1 MDKTFDAAA
10 REPRIYQQWEE
21 AGAFRAG
28 ANASRDETFSI
39 VIPPPNVTGS
49 LHMGH
54 ALNNALQDILVR
66 WKRMRGFDVL
76 WQPGTDH
83 AGIATQMVVERAL
96 AEEGAPG
103 RREMGR
109 EAFVDR
115 VWQQKEESEAA
126 ILGQLKRLGAS
137 CDWSRT
143 RFTMDEG
150 LSAAVRKV
158 FVKLYNEGL
167 IYRDKRL
174 VNWDPKFETAI
185 SDLEVEQIEEKGK
198 LWRFRYKLADGA
210 TYQHP
215 LKDSEGVTRGFQ
227 ERNYL
232 VVATTRPE
240 TMLGDTGVAVN
251 PEDERYRDLIGKFVE
266 LPLVGRRIPIVG
278 DEHADPGKGTGA
290 VKITPAHDF
299 NDFEVGRRHG
309 LRIINVMAPDASIR
323 LAENEDFLQDCD
335 PEPECMMLH
344 GKDRFEARK
353 RVVRLAEV
361 QEWLD
366 GIDEEMHV
374 VPHGDRSQVPIELY
388 LTDQWLVDAKALAG
402 QAVEAVRDGTTKF
415 VPENWARTYYHWM
428 HNIEP
433 WCISRQLWWGHQVPV
448 WWGPKV
454 QEGMSFESDGVGSLT
469 YASKQAFCAETEA
482 GALKQA
488 REYYGTDA
496 SIKIQSTPDAAPPS
510 GKIAT
515 ANPGAVGEAYYAS
528 EGSSGGGTIFLARD
542 PDVLD
547 TWFSSALWPF
557 STLGWPEETPEL
569 ARYYPTDV
577 LITGFDII
585 FFWVARMM
593 MTGLHFMGEE
603 PFRDVY
609 INSIVVDQFGKKMSK
624 SRGNVIDPLELIDE
638 YGADALRYTLA
649 VQEVQGRRDLR
660 LSVDAVQGG
669 RNFGTKLWNAAR
681 FAQMNGCYEGGGS
694 SATPPEARQTVNRWI
709 IGETAR
715 TVAAVDKA
723 LGAYRFNDAASA
735 LYDHI
740 WKVFCD
746 WYVEFAKPLLQ
757 GEDKGAKAETQK
769 VMAWALDHCLIL
781 LHPIMPFLTEA
792 LWGDLSARDRMLIHA
807 PWPEIGPDAADR
819 AADAEMGWVIHLIE
833 GIRSIRA
840 ELNVPPKARIAMVLT
855 GASGEAEARLSRN
868 LPLIQRLGGL
878 SEAKIAAEA
887 PSGSVTLALEDST
900 ANLQLADVINIEAE
914 RGRLSKALAKIRK
927 EANGME
933 RKLANEKFLA
943 KAPEQVIEEQRERLA
958 ASQAE
963 AAKIE
968 AAIER
973 LAELA

>member
-10 REPRIYQQWEE
+10 REPRIYQQCEE
-21 AGAFRAG
+21 SGAFRSG
-28 ANASRDETFSI
+28 ANASRDETFCI

-54 ALNNALQDILVR
+54 ALNNTLQDVLVR
-66 WKRMRGFDVL
+66 WKRMQGYDVL

-96 AEEGAPG
+96 AAEGAPG
-103 RREMGR
+103 RREMTR
-109 EAFVDR
+109 DAFVDR
-115 VWQQKEESEAA
+115 VWQQKAESEGT

-158 FVKLYNEGL
+158 FVALYNEGL

-198 LWRFRYKLADGA
+198 LWRFRYKLADGV

-227 ERNYL
+227 ERDYL
-232 VVATTRPE
+232 DVAPVRHETT
-240 TMLGDTGVAVN
+240 MGDMGCGVN
-251 PEDERYRDLIGKFVE
+251 PADERYSDLIGKFVE

-278 DEHADPGKGTGA
+278 DEHADPEKGTGA

-309 LRIINVMAPDASIR
+309 LRVINVMAPDASIS
-323 LAENEDFLQDCD
+323 LAENADFLQDCD

-353 RVVRLAEV
+353 RVIRLAEV

-374 VPHGDRSQVPIELY
+374 VPHGDRSQVPIEPY
-388 LTDQWLVDAKALAG
+388 LTDQWFVDAKALAG
-402 QAVEAVRDGTTKF
+402 AAVEAVRDGTTKF

-428 HNIEP
+428 DNIEP

-448 WWGPKV
+448 WYD
-454 QEGMSFESDGVGSLT
+454 EDGT
-469 YASKQAFCAETEA
+469 AYCAETESE
-482 GALKQA
+482 A
-488 REYYGTDA
+488 REMA
-496 SIKIQSTPDAAPPS
+496 
-510 GKIAT
+510 
-515 ANPGAVGEAYYAS
+515 
-528 EGSSGGGTIFLARD
+528 GGRELTRD

-557 STLGWPEETPEL
+557 STLGWPEDTPEL

-593 MTGLHFMGEE
+593 MTGLHFMEKE

-649 VQEVQGRRDLR
+649 AQEVQGRRDLR

-681 FAQMNGCYEGGGS
+681 FAQMNGCYEEGAGQ
-694 SATPPEARQTVNRWI
+694 TVPPEARQTVNRWI

-792 LWGDLSARDRMLIHA
+792 LWDDLSARDRMLIHA
-807 PWPEIGPDAADR
+807 QWPEIGADAADR

-833 GIRSIRA
+833 GIRSVRA

-855 GASGEAEARLSRN
+855 GYSAEAEARLSRN

-878 SEAKIAAEA
+878 SEAVTSDEA

-914 RGRLSKALAKIRK
+914 RARLSKSLARIRK
-927 EANGME
+927 ESSGLAQ
-933 RKLANEKFLA
+933 KLANEKFLA

-958 ASQAE
+958 ISESE

-968 AAIER
+968 AAIKR